1 MAVGRR
7 SCWRGIVSFVNA
19 CVHMIRASTCCLAS
33 ICVLLLIAAARL
45 SSCNGTCRTSSVNE
59 DSACFSEGVL
69 LPQTLHAAGA
79 GTPPFEMLLLSLNLN
94 ELKAHASA
102 VSSPDATAQLM
113 TNRKAAIRVADPQLE
128 AVARF
133 IVSMLP
139 DTFAKARQG
148 YHMPLATFAR
158 GGNERCDVYVGKGI
172 LLAGPVVVA
181 DVGLALAAPVPSDE
195 WTRPYLMFGRQ
206 NGITAGGAAS
216 AVAASSVTSE
226 QFREMLS
233 RLLKI
238 KRRPSSAEF
247 ISLNARVMAVRAD
260 LDVSDVAAFDEVM
273 QARIAEY
280 DRDIGFITR

>member
-1 MAVGRR
+1 MAPIFR
-7 SCWRGIVSFVNA
+7 
-19 CVHMIRASTCCLAS
+19 MIR
-33 ICVLLLIAAARL
+33 
-45 SSCNGTCRTSSVNE
+45 
-59 DSACFSEGVL
+59 
-69 LPQTLHAAGA
+69 
-79 GTPPFEMLLLSLNLN
+79 
-94 ELKAHASA
+94 SA
-102 VSSPDATAQLM
+102 VPVGGEDYK
-113 TNRKAAIRVADPQLE
+113 RDPHE
-128 AVARF
+128 
-133 IVSMLP
+133 
-139 DTFAKARQG
+139 
-148 YHMPLATFAR
+148 
-158 GGNERCDVYVGKGI
+158 GKGI

>member
-1 MAVGRR
+1 
-7 SCWRGIVSFVNA
+7 
-19 CVHMIRASTCCLAS
+19 
-33 ICVLLLIAAARL
+33 
-45 SSCNGTCRTSSVNE
+45 
-59 DSACFSEGVL
+59 
-69 LPQTLHAAGA
+69 
-79 GTPPFEMLLLSLNLN
+79 
-94 ELKAHASA
+94 
-102 VSSPDATAQLM
+102 
-113 TNRKAAIRVADPQLE
+113 
-128 AVARF
+128 
-133 IVSMLP
+133 MLP

-158 GGNERCDVYVGKGI
+158 GGNERCDVYVVLGADPQQRYNTKIAGALRDFLEKGKGI